1 MNDSMKRAAELA
13 AIVFSSICMS
23 VGFNLFLVP
32 HQLLSGGVAGISM
45 LLGYFTGSHIG
56 WLYFAL
62 NVPILIWGWFVIG
75 KRFIVYSI
83 VSVLC
88 TSWLMLFIP
97 VQAVTSEPLL
107 GAVFGGVL
115 VALGMSI
122 SLRVG
127 GSTGGFDIIGYIL
140 SKSFNFSLG
149 NVLFAMNGCIILILG
164 ALIDWDLA
172 LYTMLSI
179 YIRSRIVDMIHVG
192 HVKVTAYIVTQ
203 KKDEMIKRLLQLPHG
218 VTCIKANGAFSS
230 SENHMLMTVTTRYEL
245 AELRKAIKEVDP
257 LAFVNI
263 VQTLEVMGRFGKRI
277 T

>member
-1 MNDSMKRAAELA
+1 MNDTTKRAFELA
-13 AIVFSSICMS
+13 VIAFSSLCMS

-45 LLGYFTGSHIG
+45 LIGYFTGGNIG
-56 WLYFAL
+56 WLYFAM
-62 NVPILIWGWFVIG
+62 NVPILLWGWLVIG
-75 KRFIVYSI
+75 KKFIVYSI

-88 TSWLMLFIP
+88 TTWFMLLIP
-97 VQAVTSEPLL
+97 VETVTSEPLL

-115 VALGMSI
+115 VALGMAF
-122 SLRVG
+122 SLRIG

-140 SKSFNFSLG
+140 SRSYNFSLG
-149 NVLFAMNGCIILILG
+149 NVLFVMNGCIILILG
-164 ALIDWDLA
+164 ALINWDLA

-203 KKDEMIKRLLQLPHG
+203 KKDEMVNRLLKLPHG
-218 VTCIKANGAFSS
+218 VTCIKTNGAFSS

-245 AELRKAIKEVDP
+245 AELRKAIREVDP
-257 LAFVNI
+257 QAFVNI
-263 VQTLEVMGRFGKRI
+263 VQTLEVMGRFGKR
-277 T
+277 TA